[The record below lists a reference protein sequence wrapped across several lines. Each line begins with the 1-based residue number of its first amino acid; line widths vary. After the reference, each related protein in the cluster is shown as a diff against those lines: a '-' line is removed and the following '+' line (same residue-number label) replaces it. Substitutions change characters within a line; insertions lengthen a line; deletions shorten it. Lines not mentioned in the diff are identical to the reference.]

1 MVDTSCSTAIIK
13 LKHWHIP
20 HAANNSTYHQRTN
33 PKLIPYLH
41 AMVAGSPPVKTW
53 CKYAVTEIIQINMTM
68 GIHLTG
74 CYKNS
79 VIF

>member
-1 MVDTSCSTAIIK
+1 MVGTSCSTAIK
-13 LKHWHIP
+13 LNHWHATS
-20 HAANNSTYHQRTN
+20 HAAKNSTYHQRTI
-33 PKLIPYLH
+33 PKLISYLH
-41 AMVAGSPPVKTW
+41 AIAGSQPVKTW

-68 GIHLTG
+68 EIHLTG